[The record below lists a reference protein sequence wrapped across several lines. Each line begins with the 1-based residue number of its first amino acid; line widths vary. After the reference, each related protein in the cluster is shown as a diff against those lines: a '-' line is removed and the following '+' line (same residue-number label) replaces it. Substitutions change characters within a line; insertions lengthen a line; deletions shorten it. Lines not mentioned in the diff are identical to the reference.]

1 MKKGVYLPT
10 VKKIFVIPKELDDFI
25 DRVVFEKRAEKV
37 NRSDVVTAAL
47 TLYKKQIEKK
57 GEV

>member
-1 MKKGVYLPT
+1 MPT

-37 NRSDVVTAAL
+37 YRSDVVTAAL

-57 GEV
+57 GDV

>member
-25 DRVVFEKRAEKV
+25 ERVVFEKRAEKV